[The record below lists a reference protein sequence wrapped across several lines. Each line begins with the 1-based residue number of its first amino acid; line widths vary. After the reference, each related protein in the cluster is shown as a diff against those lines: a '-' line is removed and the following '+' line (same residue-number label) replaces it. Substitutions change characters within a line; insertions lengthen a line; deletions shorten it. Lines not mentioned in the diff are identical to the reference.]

1 MRQLNDLA
9 NRILNEKRPEMTRAL
24 DLYELQVGIFIPS
37 QVKQARIYCGMM
49 LLDHLGD
56 AHGFRTGDLASASVV
71 VEYRELFDDI
81 IGERGWAGFCRLNS
95 AQKFD
100 KKLQQS
106 ILKSQSIAKAVESIC
121 RFAEDRAEQPSVAF
135 AEYAIQ
141 WWSEEMEVKRQQSP
155 QYIARNNEFLLIHL
169 LLEHFPDLLPSALKN
184 NRFTRQLIG
193 QVRDAES
200 LRRFFSAYNRV
211 LALLS
216 PVTREFGRPLMMDG
230 SEVADGIVWKP
241 IDTQMKR
248 LIEDYRKERREQRRP
263 G

>member
-9 NRILNEKRPEMTRAL
+9 KRILDENRPEMTRAL

-37 QVKQARIYCGMM
+37 QVKPARMYWGMM

-81 IGERGWAGFCRLNS
+81 IGERGWAGLCRLNS

-106 ILKSQSIAKAVESIC
+106 ILKSQSIAKAVESLC
-121 RFAEDRAEQPSVAF
+121 RSAEDGAEQPSLAF
-135 AEYAIQ
+135 AEYAIR
-141 WWSEEMEVKRQQSP
+141 WWSEEMEVTPRQSP
-155 QYIARNNEFLLIHL
+155 QHIAKNNEALLIHL

-184 NRFTRQLIG
+184 SRFTRQLVS
-193 QVRDAES
+193 QVRDTKS
-200 LRRFFSAYNRV
+200 LRRFFSGYNRV

-230 SEVADGIVWKP
+230 REVADGIVWKP

-248 LIEDYRKERREQRRP
+248 LIEDYRKERRDQRRLR
-263 G
+263 